1 MAGLAG
7 GRRRLVT
14 AIDCW
19 LHDVRPQLQLQ
30 LLLLMLL
37 PLTTYT
43 TKSVVAGT
51 PALEWL
57 NS

>member
-19 LHDVRPQLQLQ
+19 LHDVRPQLQL
-30 LLLLMLL
+30 LLMLL

-51 PALEWL
+51 QRW
-57 NS
+57 SG